1 MEKMSATN
9 IITASV
15 DERIESVSDRF
26 QLVCSQL
33 RILNRHIGEI
43 QHRYKVADQKHQ
55 KSFRYSIRIRLCV
68 LEGVRNMHYEY
79 ALKLAD
85 TLDQLR
91 TRAGFHIVG
100 AHREHWDHNLE

>member
-1 MEKMSATN
+1 MSATN

-68 LEGVRNMHYEY
+68 IEGVRNMHYEY

-91 TRAGFHIVG
+91 TRAGFLIVG
-100 AHREHWDHNLE
+100 AHREHWDHSME

>member
-1 MEKMSATN
+1 MSCTN
-9 IITASV
+9 MISLSL
-15 DERIESVSDRF
+15 DERIESVSSRF

-33 RILNRHIGEI
+33 RILNRHITEI
-43 QHRYKVADQKHQ
+43 QHRYKAADQKHQ

-68 LEGVRNMHYEY
+68 IEGVRNMYYEY

-100 AHREHWDHNLE
+100 AHQEHWEDDLEQ

>member
-1 MEKMSATN
+1 MSPN
-9 IITASV
+9 SIIRPSL

-33 RILNRHIGEI
+33 RILNRHIDGI
-43 QHRYKVADQKHQ
+43 QHRFITADRKQQ
-55 KSFRYSIRIRLCV
+55 KSFRYSIRIRLSV
-68 LEGVRNMHYEY
+68 LEGIRNMHYEY

-91 TRAGFHIVG
+91 TRAGFLIVG